1 MANGAIDNNP
11 NRAPIRELVPDDLL
25 LRALL
30 KKAWLDSLHEAFML
44 RADEDGLSVCFDC
57 APEECI
63 AILNLNRTYG
73 VASLAVNGPVALGLT
88 VTADEPHHAVI
99 GGVPHKEQDP
109 VRAEWLATQLA
120 ALSAIVDRTRR
131 ERAIP

>member
-1 MANGAIDNNP
+1 LANGAIDNNP

-63 AILNLNRTYG
+63 AILNL
-73 VASLAVNGPVALGLT
+73 
-88 VTADEPHHAVI
+88 
-99 GGVPHKEQDP
+99 
-109 VRAEWLATQLA
+109 TQLA